1 MNKSERL
8 IKNPVVSSIK
18 LKTLKKLTKQK
29 LDEGFYDTLLRLL
42 NSEEDVPSST
52 DEPVQEKWWKEAVF
66 YQKEECLGGGV
77 IEDVFKEGISLQHRI
92 AGRVNNGN

>member
-1 MNKSERL
+1 MGLTYQYWNHIMGTK
-8 IKNPVVSSIK
+8 KNLFIAG
-18 LKTLKKLTKQK
+18 Q
-29 LDEGFYDTLLRLL
+29 
-42 NSEEDVPSST
+42 
-52 DEPVQEKWWKEAVF
+52 EAVF